1 MRAVNSILHPTPTDL
16 QVNYMPEPLDGMTV
30 IEMTIAVQGPA
41 AALYLRDM
49 GAQVIK
55 VEPPMG
61 DASRYGRGR
70 QNETPDG
77 TIGPQY
83 VAVNRGKRS
92 ICIDLKTDAGA
103 KVIQSLLATADVF
116 LTNYREAALQ
126 SLNLDY
132 ARLHQ
137 RFPNLVYASVNG
149 FGPKGPD
156 ADKAMLDGVAAA
168 RGGLVHHTGYPDR
181 EPSIAGAITIDT
193 SGAMQLAL
201 GVMTALLSRERHGI
215 GQRVQTSA
223 LGAALWL
230 QQWELT
236 HVAMTGANLN
246 RDGNHHPNIRGFYG
260 TYSTSDGGAIML
272 AQVMDQEGWDSLCIF
287 ADALE
292 LSLDPRFQTP
302 GQRLGEGI
310 TEEDTIEL
318 RGILVT
324 AFAQKTMAQWV
335 DFLYTQPEII
345 WERVR
350 DWQEVLKD
358 NQNFANGYLTKI
370 NVPGAGETL
379 TVGNLIALSETPGSE
394 KGDPPE
400 LGEANE
406 DVLSGLGFSDTEIKN
421 IESHATKTRES
432 VLRELR
438 ASADLATKYQKP

>member
-1 MRAVNSILHPTPTDL
+1 
-16 QVNYMPEPLDGMTV
+16 MPEPLDGITV

-41 AALYLRDM
+41 AGLYLRDM

-55 VEPPMG
+55 VEPPLG
-61 DASRYGRGR
+61 DASRYTRGR

-77 TIGPQY
+77 TMAPQY

-126 SLNLDY
+126 KMNLGY
-132 ARLHQ
+132 EQLHQ
-137 RFPNLVYASVNG
+137 QFPNLIYASVNG

-156 ADKAMLDGVAAA
+156 ADKAMLDGAAAA
-168 RGGLVHHTGYPDR
+168 RSGLVHHTGYPDR
-181 EPSIAGAITIDT
+181 EPSVAGAILIDT

-201 GVMTALLSRERHGI
+201 GVMTALLSRERHGVS
-215 GQRVQTSA
+215 QRVQTSS

-236 HVAMTGANLN
+236 HVAMTGADLK

-260 TYSTSDGGAIML
+260 TYRTRDSGAIML

-287 ADALE
+287 ADVLT

-302 GQRLGEGI
+302 GRRLGEGI
-310 TEEDTIEL
+310 TEDDSVEL
-318 RGILVT
+318 RSILKA
-324 AFAQKTMAQWV
+324 AFARKTANEWV

-350 DWQEVLKD
+350 NWQEVLVD
-358 NQNFANGYLTKI
+358 EQNLANGYLTKVQ
-370 NVPGAGETL
+370 VPGAHETV
-379 TVGNLIALSETPGSE
+379 TVGNVISLSETPGSE
-394 KGDPPE
+394 KGDPPA
-400 LGEANE
+400 LGEANDE
-406 DVLSGLGFSDTEIKN
+406 ILGRLGISQTEREA
-421 IESHATKTRES
+421 IETHATKVREDT
-432 VLRELR
+432 LKAL
-438 ASADLATKYQKP
+438 LATAAFET

>member
-1 MRAVNSILHPTPTDL
+1 MRVVNSILHPTPTDL
-16 QVNYMPEPLDGMTV
+16 QVNNMPEPLDGITV

-41 AALYLRDM
+41 AGLYLRDM
-49 GAQVIK
+49 GALVIK
-55 VEPPMG
+55 VEPPVG
-61 DASRYGRGR
+61 DGSRYTRGR

-77 TIGPQY
+77 TMAPQY

-92 ICIDLKTDAGA
+92 ICIDLKTIAGA
-103 KVIQSLLATADVF
+103 KVIRSLLETADVF

-126 SLNLDY
+126 NLNLGY
-132 ARLHQ
+132 EQLHQ
-137 RFPNLVYASVNG
+137 QFPNLIYASVNG

-156 ADKAMLDGVAAA
+156 AGKAMLDGAAAA
-168 RGGLVHHTGYPDR
+168 RSGLVHHTGYPDR
-181 EPSIAGAITIDT
+181 EPTLSGAIAIDT

-201 GVMTALLSRERHGI
+201 GVMTALLSRERYGI
-215 GQRVQTSA
+215 SQRVQTSA

-236 HVAMTGANLN
+236 HVAMTGAKLN

-292 LSLDPRFQTP
+292 LSLDPRFQNP

-310 TEEDTIEL
+310 TEEDAVEL
-318 RGILVT
+318 RSILAK
-324 AFAQKTMAQWV
+324 AFAQKPMKQWV

-350 DWQEVLKD
+350 DWQEVLED
-358 NQNFANGYLTKI
+358 DQNFANGYLTNIK
-370 NVPGAGETL
+370 VPGAGETL

-394 KGDPPE
+394 KGNPPE

-406 DVLSGLGFSDTEIKN
+406 EFLSELGFSNTEIED
-421 IESHATKTRES
+421 IQSHATKRREEA
-432 VLRELR
+432 LKGL
-438 ASADLATKYQKP
+438 LNK

>member
-1 MRAVNSILHPTPTDL
+1 
-16 QVNYMPEPLDGMTV
+16 MPEPLEGMIV

-41 AALYLRDM
+41 AGLYLRDM

-61 DASRYGRGR
+61 DASRYTRGR
-70 QNETPDG
+70 QNETVDG
-77 TIGPQY
+77 TMSPQF

-103 KVIQSLLATADVF
+103 KVLQSLLATADVF

-126 SLNLDY
+126 NLNLGY
-132 ARLHQ
+132 EQVHQ
-137 RFPNLVYASVNG
+137 QFPNLIYASVNG

-168 RGGLVHHTGYPDR
+168 RSGLVQHTGYPDR
-181 EPSIAGAITIDT
+181 EPSLAGAIIIDT

-201 GVMTALLSRERHGI
+201 GVLTALLSRERHGS

-236 HVAMTGANLN
+236 HVAMTGANLG

-260 TYSTSDGGAIML
+260 TYRTSDGGAIML

-310 TEEDTIEL
+310 TEEDTVEL
-318 RGILVT
+318 RSILVT
-324 AFAQKTMAQWV
+324 AFAQKTMEQWV

-350 DWQEVLKD
+350 DWQEVLED
-358 NQNFANGYLTKI
+358 DQNIANGYLTKVK
-370 NVPGAGETL
+370 VPGANETL
-379 TVGNLIALSETPGSE
+379 TVGNLIKLSETPGSE
-394 KGDPPE
+394 KGSPPE
-400 LGEANE
+400 LGEANVG
-406 DVLSGLGFSDTEIKN
+406 VLSGLGFSDTEIEK
-421 IESHATKTRES
+421 IETHATKTREE
-432 VLRELR
+432 VFIQLR
-438 ASADLATKYQKP
+438 ASADLAAQYRQK